1 MHQEQ
6 ISSITERVIAQ
17 ASAIEDMLK
26 DARKSL
32 SNQDHILAHAI
43 IFDREPMV
51 NRREADI
58 EGTCIE
64 YLARYQPEAVD
75 LRTIV
80 ALIKINNA
88 LERIADHAV
97 NIVQRLG
104 SFDSMS
110 TFQRLK
116 TMFEDAQTMFRD
128 GMNALASGDSAK
140 AQSVIAMDLKMD
152 ENLIQLTEEVM
163 SFLRNKPRTTKNT
176 ISALLIG
183 RDLERIADI
192 TTNIAEDTIYMV
204 QGEMAKRSA
213 QPIADTSNHYC
224 H

>member
-1 MHQEQ
+1 
-6 ISSITERVIAQ
+6 
-17 ASAIEDMLK
+17 
-26 DARKSL
+26 
-32 SNQDHILAHAI
+32 
-43 IFDREPMV
+43 
-51 NRREADI
+51 
-58 EGTCIE
+58 
-64 YLARYQPEAVD
+64 
-75 LRTIV
+75 
-80 ALIKINNA
+80 
-88 LERIADHAV
+88 
-97 NIVQRLG
+97 
-104 SFDSMS
+104 
-110 TFQRLK
+110 
-116 TMFEDAQTMFRD
+116 
-128 GMNALASGDSAK
+128 
-140 AQSVIAMDLKMD
+140 MDLKMD

>member
-1 MHQEQ
+1 MRREQ
-6 ISSITERVIAQ
+6 IAAITERVITQ
-17 ASAIEDMLK
+17 ASTIEDMLK
-26 DARKSL
+26 EACKSI

-43 IFDREPMV
+43 IFDREPTV
-51 NRREADI
+51 NRTEADI
-58 EGTCIE
+58 ESTCIE
-64 YLARYQPEAVD
+64 YLALYQPEAVD

-80 ALIKINNA
+80 ALLKINNA
-88 LERIADHAV
+88 LERIADHIV

-104 SFDSMS
+104 SFDSML

-116 TMFEDAQTMFRD
+116 TMFEDAQTIFHD
-128 GMNALASGDSAK
+128 GMSALAGGDSAK

-152 ENLIQLTEEVM
+152 ENLIKLTEEVM
-163 SFLRNKPRTTKNT
+163 SFLREKPRTIKNA

-183 RDLERIADI
+183 RDLERVADI

-204 QGEMAKRSA
+204 QGEVTKRGT
-213 QPIADTSNHYC
+213 QPETDTRNHYY